1 MADTDVIGLVELRRS
16 PLQHLT
22 GELAAASVPGPRG
35 VSLTERAFCTM
46 ISVRVGP
53 RTPAAARLEQVLGAA
68 LPKPGGTV
76 TASAEYQVL
85 PLGPDEFL
93 VFSATEDDA
102 LTARLTEALGEDPGL
117 VVDLSANRTTL
128 ELSGPSARAVLEK
141 GAVIDLHPRAFGPGS
156 AVSSTLGPVPV
167 ILWQTDDAPSYR
179 ILPRASFADYT
190 ARWLLHAMV
199 EFAGPEESSWR

>member
-1 MADTDVIGLVELRRS
+1 MADTDVIELVGLRRS
-16 PLQHLT
+16 PLQHLAA
-22 GELAAASVPGPRG
+22 ELAAASVSGSRG
-35 VSLTERAFCTM
+35 VTLSERAFCTM
-46 ISVRVGP
+46 VSVRVDP
-53 RTPAAARLEQVLGAA
+53 ARPAAARLEAVLGTT
-68 LPKPGGTV
+68 LPTQIGGVST
-76 TASAEYQVL
+76 SADYQVL

-93 VFSATEDDA
+93 VFSATGDDLLA
-102 LTARLTEALGEDPGL
+102 GRLTEALGDDAGL

-141 GAVIDLHPRAFGPGS
+141 GVVVDLHPRVFGPGT
-156 AVSSTLGPVPV
+156 AISSTLGPVPV
-167 ILWQTDDAPSYR
+167 ILWQTDELPSYR